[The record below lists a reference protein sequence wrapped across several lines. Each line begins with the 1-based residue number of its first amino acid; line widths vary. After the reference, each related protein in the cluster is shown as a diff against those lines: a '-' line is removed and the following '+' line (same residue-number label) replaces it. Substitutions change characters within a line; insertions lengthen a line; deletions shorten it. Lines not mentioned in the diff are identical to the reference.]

1 MASTVAGPR
10 CASQDFVTMVA
21 IAITYRQS
29 LTLQGLKFIVAVAE
43 AKQFGRA
50 AGSCFINQ
58 PSLSV
63 AIR

>member
-1 MASTVAGPR
+1 MES
-10 CASQDFVTMVA
+10 
-21 IAITYRQS
+21 IAITYRKS
-29 LTLQGLKFIVAVAE
+29 LTPQGLKFIVAVAE

-50 AGSCFINQ
+50 AGSCFIDQ